1 VAGKISEFFISS
13 HHVSQNCEKTP
24 VTIYVTQNLAEKQ
37 ELSDLV
43 SLTGI
48 GDHISLIA
56 EIAALVGDF
65 QVREIENGRVLG
77 LLVETRA
84 LVFELNVHR

>member
-1 VAGKISEFFISS
+1 VAGKISEFFIGS
-13 HHVSQNCEKTP
+13 HHVSQNCEKTSIA
-24 VTIYVTQNLAEKQ
+24 IYVRQNVAEKQ

-48 GDHISLIA
+48 GDYISLIA

-65 QVREIENGRVLG
+65 QVREFENGRVLG